1 MGRARNTNG
10 VITSTAVEIA
20 PEDKCE
26 HGDIHVGKATVKA
39 HKHGWILLGGRF
51 VSQKNKAVLHAQKLN
66 ELLHQ
71 C

>member
-1 MGRARNTNG
+1 M
-10 VITSTAVEIA
+10 TSNVVEIP

-26 HGDIHVGKATVKA
+26 HGDILVGKATVKA

-51 VSQKNKAVLHAQKLN
+51 VSQKDKAILHAQKLN
-66 ELLHQ
+66 AILLQ